1 MTRTGSPS
9 RSASTS
15 ASTTLGR
22 PAAPALAILPLRLF
36 LGLTFVDA
44 GLGKLL
50 SAAYL
55 GPGPRGFA
63 VQARGFA
70 QGSPIGGLV
79 RAVAVAHPTP
89 TGLLLAIGELAI
101 GVLTLLGLASRA
113 AAAGGLAFSLMF
125 YLTAS
130 WHTRPFFYGPDLPF
144 AVGWLVL
151 VLAGDAGLPSLDRRL
166 ARRQRAM
173 AGLGDDRPVALPLDR
188 VQQLCADADDRGRCA
203 GASGRT
209 CGGQKCPLLTSATG
223 PIAVD
228 VGRRALLAQGA
239 LAGFALL
246 GTGVLGSVVA
256 AGERLFGSDATGGG
270 QVRTLPRPSAAPPST
285 RQGNGTRQ
293 GNATREQARP
303 AGTRIGSLSDVPVGQ
318 AAAFTTHS
326 GRPAVVVRLDQRRVV
341 AYSAVCTHAG
351 CTVAY
356 DAGSRLLACPCHG
369 AEFDPTRGATPVAGP
384 ADRPLASITLHVG
397 PDGGLY
403 LPSSS

>member
-15 ASTTLGR
+15 TSTTFGR
-22 PAAPALAILPLRLF
+22 PAAPGLAILPLRLF

-55 GPGPRGFA
+55 GSGPQSFGA
-63 VQARGFA
+63 QARGFA

-79 RAVAVAHPTP
+79 RAVAVAHPAP

-101 GVLTLLGLASRA
+101 GVLTLVGLASRA

-144 AVGWLVL
+144 AAGWLVL

-188 VQQLCADADDRGRCA
+188 VQQLCADADDHGRCT

-209 CGGQKCPLLTSATG
+209 CGGSKCPLLPDSPG
-223 PIAVD
+223 PVAVD

-239 LAGFALL
+239 VAGVALL
-246 GTGVLGSVVA
+246 GTGVLGSVIA
-256 AGERLFGSDATGGG
+256 ATERLFGSDQTGGG

-285 RQGNGTRQ
+285 RQGNGTS
-293 GNATREQARP
+293 EPARP
-303 AGTRIGSLSDVPVGQ
+303 AGTRIGSLGDVPVGQ
-318 AAAFTTHS
+318 AAGFTTHS

-384 ADRPLASITLHVG
+384 AQRPLASITLHVG